1 MANKSTKTGSCLCGA
16 VQYSITGPLRPVV
29 ACHCTQC
36 QKTTGHHV
44 AATQAYLKDFQLEE
58 SRGLKWYRSSDQA
71 ERGFCDECGGNLF
84 WRRHNSDCISIFAGT
99 LDQPT
104 GLRLTEHIFVE
115 DKADYYDISDDLP
128 KHAAFEINVCID
140 DT

>member
-1 MANKSTKTGSCLCGA
+1 MENESVKTGSCLCGA
-16 VQYSITGPLRPVV
+16 VQYRITGPLRPVV

-44 AATQAYLKDFQLEE
+44 AATQAYQKDFHLEE
-58 SRGLKWYRSSDQA
+58 SRGLKLYRSSDQA
-71 ERGFCDECGGNLF
+71 ERGFCNECGGNLF
-84 WRRHNSDCISIFAGT
+84 WRRFNSDCIHIFAGT

-104 GLRLTEHIFVE
+104 GLRLAEHIFVE
-115 DKADYYDISDDLP
+115 DKADYYDINDDLP
-128 KHAAFEINVCID
+128 KHAAFEINACIG